1 MIKGI
6 IFDMDG
12 LMIDTEKLLQR
23 FWCEAANEC
32 GYPMKPEHS
41 LKIRSLNA
49 KLAEPMLKQLV
60 SKEFDYQKVRKRRIE
75 LMNAYIEKNGVEE
88 KEGLKEL
95 LFYLKEEQY
104 ELAVATATDYE
115 RTKLYLSS
123 IGVFSYFS
131 QVICGNMV
139 KNGKPEPDI
148 YQLATQK
155 LGYEPQECMALED
168 SPNGILAAYSAGVL
182 PVMVPDL
189 DEPGEEIRKKAYRVV
204 KNLKEVIPIL
214 EGLKIDPLKM

>member
-12 LMIDTEKLLQR
+12 LMINTEKLLQR
-23 FWCEAANEC
+23 FWCEAANEF

-41 LKIRSLNA
+41 LKIRSLSA

-60 SKEFDYQKVRKRRIE
+60 SPEFDYQKVRKRRME
-75 LMNAYIEKNGVEE
+75 LMNAYIREHGVEE

-95 LFYLKEEQY
+95 LSYLKEEKY
-104 ELAVATATDYE
+104 DMAVATATDYA

-131 QVICGNMV
+131 QVICGDMV
-139 KNGKPEPDI
+139 KNGKPKPDI
-148 YQLATQK
+148 YQLAVQK
-155 LGYEPQECMALED
+155 LGYEPGECVALED
-168 SPNGILAAYSAGVL
+168 SPNGILAAYRAGVL
-182 PVMVPDL
+182 PIMVPDL
-189 DEPGEEIRKKAYRVV
+189 DQPEEKTRQIAFQIVN
-204 KNLKEVIPIL
+204 NLKEVIPIL
-214 EGLKIDPLKM
+214 EKMK